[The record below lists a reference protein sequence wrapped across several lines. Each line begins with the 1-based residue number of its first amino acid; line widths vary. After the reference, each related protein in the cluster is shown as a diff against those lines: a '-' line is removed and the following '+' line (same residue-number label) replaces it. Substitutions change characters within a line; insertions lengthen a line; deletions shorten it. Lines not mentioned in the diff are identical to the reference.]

1 MASRYPCFCDMCGV
15 RQPVNVELQRHG
27 GCKME
32 DVLKLCNKITHKTG
46 VSYVLKSKEI
56 EHEKVFATA
65 GLLPSIIKRAD
76 QLSMLLFG
84 RKTGSVFKENEKAML
99 GVEVSVAECRQLTAL
114 LCVSDVLMEL
124 IKKAKDNRV
133 DVDELLYD

>member
-1 MASRYPCFCDMCGV
+1 
-15 RQPVNVELQRHG
+15 
-27 GCKME
+27 ME
-32 DVLKLCNKITHKTG
+32 DVLKICNKITHKMG
-46 VSYVLKSKEI
+46 VSYMLKSKEI
-56 EHEKVFATA
+56 EFEKVFSTA

-84 RKTGSVFKENEKAML
+84 HKTGSTFKDNEKAML

-124 IKKAKDNRV
+124 IKKARDNKV

>member
-1 MASRYPCFCDMCGV
+1 MLVVKQLGLAA
-15 RQPVNVELQRHG
+15 QRHLG
-27 GCKME
+27 GCDME
-32 DVLKLCNKITHKTG
+32 DVLKICNKITQKME
-46 VSYVLKSKEI
+46 VSYMLKSKEI
-56 EHEKVFATA
+56 EYDKVFSSA

-84 RKTGSVFKENEKAML
+84 RKTGSVFKDNEKAML

-124 IKKAKDNRV
+124 IKKARDNKV